1 MPIVAGSITVGE
13 LIIQA
18 PVQAAPRNGT
28 GSFEALIEKLYGQLL
43 EQQLPPLPSKKI
55 REVNDTL
62 IQYKESAFLSDM
74 LSSSKD

>member
-1 MPIVAGSITVGE
+1 MPFVAGSITVGE
-13 LIIQA
+13 LVIQA

-28 GSFEALIEKLYGQLL
+28 GSFEALRDKLYGQLL
-43 EQQLPPLPSKKI
+43 NQELPHLPSKKI
-55 REVNDTL
+55 REVDSKL